1 VKTEGRSEGLVGSES
16 FAGKRVLFIAPM
28 FFGYE
33 KLIKEELERQG
44 AFVDFHPDRPGADF
58 LTKALIR
65 IDRRLL
71 ARRIAKYYQGIVD
84 AAAVSQYDHVLVI
97 RGEAV
102 SPKFI
107 AQVRETQP
115 SAKLTLYLWDSM
127 HYNPNA
133 RLIKSHFDSVLSFD
147 RVDVSQNPEIKF
159 LPLFFASEY
168 VRAAN
173 WTGEYEYDACF
184 IGTIHTD
191 RYRILEKLLDS
202 LERDGR
208 RTFVYCYY
216 PSKMLHRLRS
226 IVDPGFRRFSRKYV
240 KFVGLPLSKV
250 VDYISAS
257 RCVID
262 INRPDQKGLT
272 MRTIEAL
279 GAQRKLITTNE
290 DVRSYDL
297 YNASAVQI
305 VDRASPMVDEGFLM
319 SAERPFDD
327 DVRSRY
333 TVSNWIKQALQV
345 NAENDIMVVSAE

>member
-1 VKTEGRSEGLVGSES
+1 MKPPGLFGQGGEKDAL
-16 FAGKRVLFIAPM
+16 AGKRVLLIAPV

-33 KLIKEELERQG
+33 KLIKEELECQG
-44 AFVDFHPDRPGADF
+44 ACVDFHPDRPGADF

-71 ARRIAKYYQGIVD
+71 ARRIARYYSGIVE
-84 AAAVSQYDHVLVI
+84 AAVGLCYDHVLVI
-97 RGEAV
+97 RGEAISGEV
-102 SPKFI
+102 I
-107 AQVRETQP
+107 ARIRETQP

-133 RLIKSHFDSVLSFD
+133 RTIKCYFDSVLSFD
-147 RVDVSQNPEIKF
+147 RSDVEENQDIRF
-159 LPLFFASEY
+159 MPLFFANEY
-168 VRAAN
+168 GRSALSADRF
-173 WTGEYEYDACF
+173 EYDACF

-208 RTFVYCYY
+208 RVFVYCYY
-216 PSKMLHRLRS
+216 PSKILHALRS
-226 IVDPGFRRFSRKYV
+226 AVDPGFRRFSKKYV
-240 KFVGLPLSKV
+240 KFVGLPLSRV
-250 VDYISAS
+250 VDYISVS

-262 INRPDQKGLT
+262 INRPGQNGLT

-297 YNASAVQI
+297 HRDVGVLI
-305 VDRASPMVDEGFLM
+305 VDREAPVVKDDFMM
-319 SAERPFDD
+319 SDERPFDEE
-327 DVRSRY
+327 VRAAYSV
-333 TVSNWIKQALQV
+333 TNWVREVL
-345 NAENDIMVVSAE
+345 SASPAMAKR

>member
-1 VKTEGRSEGLVGSES
+1 MSES
-16 FAGKRVLFIAPM
+16 LAGKRVLFIAPM

-33 KLIKEELERQG
+33 KLIKAELERQG
-44 AFVDFHPDRPGADF
+44 AHVDFHPDRPGADF

-71 ARRIAKYYQGIVD
+71 AKRIAKHYSDIVN
-84 AAAVSQYDHVLVI
+84 AGAGTRYDHVLVI
-97 RGEAV
+97 RGEAI
-102 SPKFI
+102 SLQII
-107 AQVRETQP
+107 ARIRETQP

-133 RLIKSHFDSVLSFD
+133 RLIKRHFDSVLSFD
-147 RVDVSQNPEIKF
+147 RVDVAENPDIGF
-159 LPLFFASEY
+159 LPLFFANEY
-168 VRAAN
+168 ARAAE
-173 WTGEYEYDACF
+173 WTGGYTYDACF

-208 RTFVYCYY
+208 KVFVYCYY
-216 PSKMLHRLRS
+216 PSKILHRLRS
-226 IVDPGFRRFSRKYV
+226 VVDPGFRRFSSKYV
-240 KFVGLPLSKV
+240 NFVGLPLPKV
-250 VDYISAS
+250 VDYICTS

-290 DVRSYDL
+290 DISSYDL
-297 YNASAVQI
+297 YRASGVEI
-305 VDRASPMVDEGFLM
+305 VDRDAPVVNDDFMCSE
-319 SAERPFDD
+319 EKPFDE

-333 TVSNWIKQALQV
+333 SVTNWAREVLSSHPAA
-345 NAENDIMVVSAE
+345 NAR